1 MPGDL
6 LSLLCWQVIIHITK
20 CSPSCVPG
28 YSLHP
33 PVSRSPYNTL
43 PGPAALPGGTL
54 SRQMWAHI
62 ASFPLPQGERTPFF
76 PSNTKKQEKRY
87 HFPPPIH
94 TPLWLI
100 GLSVVFH
107 STAWGEINTVSG
119 GCELLACKQ
128 LNHEAHCAVN
138 PDLAVCLGC
147 LLHLSSM

>member
-43 PGPAALPGGTL
+43 PGPVALPGGTL

-87 HFPPPIH
+87 HFPPPH
-94 TPLWLI
+94 THT
-100 GLSVVFH
+100 SVTNRALC
-107 STAWGEINTVSG
+107 SISQ
-119 GCELLACKQ
+119 C
-128 LNHEAHCAVN
+128 
-138 PDLAVCLGC
+138 CLGRDQYSEWRMRITG
-147 LLHLSSM
+147 LQTAEPQSSLCC